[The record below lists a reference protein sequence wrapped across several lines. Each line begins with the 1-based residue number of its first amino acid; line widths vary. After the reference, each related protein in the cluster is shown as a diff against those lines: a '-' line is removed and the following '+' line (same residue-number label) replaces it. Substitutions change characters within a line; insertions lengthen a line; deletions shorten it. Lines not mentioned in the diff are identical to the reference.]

1 MTDSTR
7 RNGEGATNRS
17 FSDDLYLLAGVLGD
31 VIQQLA
37 GQDAFDL
44 EEEVRGLAK
53 DLRKGVAG
61 AGDRLDTVIQ
71 GADTGELR
79 ILIRAFTNYFQL
91 INLAEDNERIRRVR
105 RREHANPDAP
115 RRGSIHEAVVMLA
128 NRGVTAEQIS
138 DMLAQAQMRF
148 VLTAHP
154 TEARRRTV
162 IDKLA
167 RIFSL
172 IRELDQRHAL
182 PREVRRA
189 RAWLASTIAELWTSN
204 ELRVQKPTVLDE
216 VRAVL
221 IYFGATLVNVIPE
234 IYRDLETALGDVY
247 PHSRVTVPPFLTFG
261 SWIGGD
267 RDGNPFVTPEVT
279 VEALKIMRE
288 AAMGFLEHRLTELAG
303 RLSVSDMMV
312 PPVGLLDPLL
322 ARYGEMFPE
331 LERQISVLNAGEPY
345 RHVLTLMR
353 ERLRAARDYSGQG
366 YLHAG
371 ELLEDLRL
379 IEMSLHAQSA
389 GMIVGGELH
398 DVIRQVEV
406 FGFEFAT
413 LDIRDHAQRHEATI
427 AHLLSVSGVEG
438 NYRGL
443 DETARVAMLT
453 KEISN
458 PRPLVR
464 LDIDD
469 YPDTP
474 KEVLTTFR
482 RIRTLLNGAFAGAI
496 ETYIVSN
503 TETASDILE
512 VLLLMKECG
521 LAEPGGAGASLRLA
535 PLFEEGRTLKAAAE
549 TMAALLDT
557 SVYRTA
563 LEDSGGTQ
571 EIMIGYSDS
580 NKDAGY
586 FASSWGLH
594 KAQEELGRLLRDRGI
609 PFIFFHGRGGSVGRG
624 GGPTNEAILALPVG
638 TVNGRIK
645 VTEQGEVISARYST
659 QPIAYRELELA
670 VGAVL
675 FRSFNVSA
683 SDVRV
688 RRAEEEAQFVKM
700 MDRMGEVSAR
710 VYHDLVYGDPDFIT
724 FFQQATPIDAIS
736 QLQLGSRPA
745 KRKGTNDIRDLRAI
759 PWVFSWTQSRIILPG
774 WYGLGSALEGAV
786 GEFGLEQVQEM
797 LEQTPFFQATLSN
810 AEMAINKADRSIAE
824 RYVGLV
830 QDPEIWDRIWTTMVR
845 EADLTVRMILDI
857 TGQER
862 LHDHEPVLQRTI
874 ERRNP
879 YVDPLSLIQVE
890 LLRRWRQQPDDAD
903 LVDTLHLAVNGIA
916 GGLRN
921 TG

>member
-1 MTDSTR
+1 MSDSTR
-7 RNGEGATNRS
+7 KYGEGTANRS

-44 EEEVRGLAK
+44 EENVRGLAK
-53 DLRKGVAG
+53 DLRKGVPG
-61 AGDRLDTVIQ
+61 AGERLDTVIQ
-71 GADTGELR
+71 GADTAALR

-105 RREHANPDAP
+105 LREHVNPDAP

-128 NRGVTAEQIS
+128 RRGVTAGEIGE
-138 DMLAQAQMRF
+138 MLAQAQVRF

-189 RAWLASTIAELWTSN
+189 QSWLASTIAELWTSN

-221 IYFGATLVNVIPE
+221 VYFGATLVNVVPE
-234 IYRDLETALGDVY
+234 IYRDLEMAIADVY
-247 PHSRVTVPPFLTFG
+247 PDADVAVPSFLSFG

-279 VEALKIMRE
+279 VDALKIMRE
-288 AAMGFLEHRLTELAG
+288 AATGFLEHRLTELAG

-312 PPVGLLDPLL
+312 PHIDVLDPLL
-322 ARYGEMFPE
+322 TRYGAMFPE
-331 LERQISVLNAGEPY
+331 LDRQIAVLNAGEPY

-353 ERLRAARDYSGQG
+353 QRLRATRDGTVYG

-371 ELLEDLRL
+371 DLLEDLRL
-379 IEMSLHAQSA
+379 IETALQAQA
-389 GMIVGGELH
+389 ADMIVGGDLH

-427 AHLLSVSGVEG
+427 AWLFSISGVERD
-438 NYRGL
+438 YSAL
-443 DETARVAMLT
+443 DESTRMEMLT
-453 KEISN
+453 KEINN
-458 PRPLVR
+458 PRPLIR

-469 YPDTP
+469 YPEIP
-474 KEVLTTFR
+474 KAVITTFR
-482 RIRTLLNGAFAGAI
+482 TIRTLLNGAYSGAI

-503 TETASDILE
+503 TESASDMLE
-512 VLLLMKECG
+512 VLLIMKECG
-521 LAEPGGAGASLRLA
+521 LAEPGGVDARLRLA
-535 PLFEEGRTLKAAAE
+535 PLFEEGRTLEAAAA
-549 TMAALLDT
+549 TMASLLDT
-557 SVYRTA
+557 PVYRSA
-563 LEDSGGTQ
+563 LADSGGTQ

-586 FASSWGLH
+586 FSSSWGLH
-594 KAQEELGRLLRDRGI
+594 KAQEELGRLLREEGI
-609 PFIFFHGRGGSVGRG
+609 PFVFFHGRGGSVGRG
-624 GGPTNEAILALPVG
+624 GGPTNEAILALPVN

-645 VTEQGEVISARYST
+645 MTEQGEVISARYST
-659 QPIAYRELELA
+659 QPVAHRELELA

-675 FRSFNVSA
+675 FRSFNVSDRDVGVA
-683 SDVRV
+683 RKQEQVEFVAMMNRMSDV
-688 RRAEEEAQFVKM
+688 
-700 MDRMGEVSAR
+700 STT
-710 VYHDLVYGDPDFIT
+710 VYRDLVYGDPDFIT
-724 FFQQATPIDAIS
+724 FFQEATPIDAIS
-736 QLQLGSRPA
+736 RLQLGSRPA
-745 KRKGTNDIRDLRAI
+745 RRKGTNDIRDLRAI

-774 WYGLGSALEGAV
+774 WYGLGSALEAGV
-786 GEFGLEQVQEM
+786 REFGLDRVKEVLAQS
-797 LEQTPFFQATLSN
+797 PFFEATLSN
-810 AEMAINKADRSIAE
+810 AEMAINKADKSIAE

-830 QDPEIWDRIWTTMVR
+830 TDPVIRDRIWSTIND
-845 EADLTVRMILDI
+845 EADLTVRIILEI

-890 LLRRWRQQPDDAD
+890 LLRRWRQQPDDED

-916 GGLRN
+916 GGLKN